1 MNRKTFACLLLGAL
15 GAGALSAQ
23 TTADELIEKNIQ
35 ARGGREKLKTVQS
48 ARITGKMVMGQG
60 MEAPFTEEKSRPSN
74 VRRDFTFQGMTGT
87 MAYDGKNGW
96 QVMPFLG
103 KKDPEPMSA
112 DELKE
117 FQDDADLDGPLVDY
131 KTKGNQ
137 VEFLGK
143 VDVEGT
149 PAYKLKLTQKSGDV
163 TTIYFDAD
171 SYLEIREEAKRTIR
185 GQTAEIEVSIGN
197 YKQVDGITYPFTLEQ
212 KIKGAPAGQTLNF
225 EKIELNPKL
234 DPERFA
240 MPAVKKDAAPAPK
253 PN

>member
-1 MNRKTFACLLLGAL
+1 MNRKTFACLLLGVL

-23 TTADELIEKNIQ
+23 TADELIEKNIQ
-35 ARGGREKLKTVQS
+35 ARGGREKLKAVQS

-60 MEAPFTEEKSRPSN
+60 MEAPFTEEKSRPHN

-87 MAYDGKNGW
+87 MAYDGKTGW
-96 QVMPFLG
+96 QVMPFMG

-112 DELKE
+112 DDLKDI
-117 FQDDADLDGPLVDY
+117 QDDADIDGPLVDY
-131 KTKGNQ
+131 KDKGNQ
-137 VEFLGK
+137 VEYLGK

-163 TTIYFDAD
+163 TTIYLDAD
-171 SYLEIREEAKRTIR
+171 TYLEIREEAKRNMR
-185 GQTAEIEVSIGN
+185 GQQMDIEVTIGN
-197 YKQVDGITYPFTLEQ
+197 YKKVDGITYPFTMDQ
-212 KIKGAPAGQTLNF
+212 KMKGAPGGQTLNF

-234 DPERFA
+234 ESERFA
-240 MPAVKKDAAPAPK
+240 MPAVKKEPPAPPK

>member
-23 TTADELIEKNIQ
+23 TADELIEKNIQ
-35 ARGGREKLKTVQS
+35 ARGGREKLKSVQS

-96 QVMPFLG
+96 QVMPFMG

-117 FQDDADLDGPLVDY
+117 IQDDADIDGPLVDY

-137 VEFLGK
+137 VEYLGK
-143 VDVEGT
+143 VDVEGS

-163 TTIYFDAD
+163 TTISVFIA
-171 SYLEIREEAKRTIR
+171 SSTASSRESRSR
-185 GQTAEIEVSIGN
+185 
-197 YKQVDGITYPFTLEQ
+197 
-212 KIKGAPAGQTLNF
+212 PAGMAAMIDSAFSCSRTASAWAN
-225 EKIELNPKL
+225 
-234 DPERFA
+234 
-240 MPAVKKDAAPAPK
+240 MPAATSAARW
-253 PN
+253 